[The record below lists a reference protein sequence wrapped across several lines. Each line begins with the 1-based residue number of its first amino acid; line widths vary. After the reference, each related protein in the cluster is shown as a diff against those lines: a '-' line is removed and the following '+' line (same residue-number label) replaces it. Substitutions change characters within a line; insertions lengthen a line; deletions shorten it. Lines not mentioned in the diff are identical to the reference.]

1 MQKGDIYYANLNP
14 VVGSEQGGIRPVLI
28 IQNDT
33 GNKYSPAVIVAPI
46 TSKAKRSGLPTHA
59 TLQLHGHQNIV
70 LLEQIRTIARSRLMS
85 YIGRATASEMAQ
97 VDNAACISLDLPP
110 HMTSELLPA
119 NALLWRK

>member
-33 GNKYSPAVIVAPI
+33 GNKYSPTVIVAPI

-59 TLQLHGHQNIV
+59 TLQLHGHRAFRTNTDDRTQSSDV
-70 LLEQIRTIARSRLMS
+70 LYRPGNCQRNGS
-85 YIGRATASEMAQ
+85 GR
-97 VDNAACISLDLPP
+97 
-110 HMTSELLPA
+110 
-119 NALLWRK
+119 